1 MQSTYVCTPNAV
13 GFSSTNYTL
22 NVRKHAKRTHPQAK
36 SRDARN
42 TQNVVDDEPYV
53 REDTRSEEDL
63 ERLIAG
69 LERLICE
76 ADAEED
82 AVQSARCRV
91 ALGRL
96 YRCEMARFDEALQAS
111 THSLS
116 LSH

>member
-1 MQSTYVCTPNAV
+1 MED
-13 GFSSTNYTL
+13 
-22 NVRKHAKRTHPQAK
+22 
-36 SRDARN
+36 DA
-42 TQNVVDDEPYV
+42 PYV
-53 REDTRSEEDL
+53 EEDTRSEDL
-63 ERLIAG
+63 ERLIKG

-82 AVQSARCRV
+82 AVQGARCRV